1 MVPHIA
7 AMLLVLFLPGYATV
21 KALFDEEKD
30 RLNSMEILFLSAG
43 FSLCVLLNIS
53 FILNY
58 STGMK
63 RFPFLG
69 LLAAYTMMTACF
81 AFLKRRQKKKFQNNK
96 TIGRKELLLIGLTAC
111 VIFFSTYTKDFNFE
125 HSLERFVVNGDAHFF
140 VWIARQIMAVGH
152 YMPERNALNYAPGLF
167 LLLDAMF
174 YITHL
179 HLLYIC
185 SFLGVIAPLFTFAG
199 IFVLA
204 FRFFKTIPSS
214 LLAAFLFMTQILNY
228 KSFVGPTFDP
238 FMFSFIVFL
247 FLLNKP
253 LLSGIA
259 LSTVVFTHQYPL
271 YAVPVL
277 SLYGMLS
284 IVIAKQKPAPLIAM
298 FTKLFFPVFLMMF
311 LLSRL
316 SPEVLSPRP
325 VGNALDFVSGVPV
338 RTLYRNVIGLERPLI
353 EVYLFSCLH
362 VLGFLGGLMFL
373 FRLKFKKE
381 RTADREGLLY
391 ASGIC
396 LLLAFSL
403 AQPLLFTLGIQHKIF
418 PFGWLANSVL
428 DVRLDVLS
436 DASLPGMLKRAFI
449 WMEPARPL
457 LFFSI
462 FSALFTVYFLEHLSR
477 WRVHEKKVGFAFS
490 LFLLASLTVSTEASL
505 LNIRTASSNLITFNN
520 FDKTYTSLS
529 DIQAMLWIYRNTPDG
544 AKLGITNMNGKVDP
558 HLRVTNQNRMV
569 TAYTLRDVTTAYP
582 SLVKENNAVK
592 AIVPLDEYD
601 VFLFQSVEFQE
612 WGRHIDIKGVPSR
625 MPLTEWVARN
635 KSRVKFF
642 QYENYQSL
650 VVFPKKTSRQRNP

>member
-1 MVPHIA
+1 
-7 AMLLVLFLPGYATV
+7 MLLVLFLPGYVTV
-21 KALFDEEKD
+21 RALFDEEKD

-43 FSLCVLLNIS
+43 FSLCVILNIS

-63 RFPFLG
+63 RFPFLA
-69 LLAAYTMMTACF
+69 LLAAYTVMTACF
-81 AFLKRRQKKKFQNNK
+81 AYFKERRKKKFPKNK

-111 VIFFSTYTKDFNFE
+111 VIFFSTYYKDFNFE

-174 YITHL
+174 FLTRV

-185 SFLGVIAPLFTFAG
+185 SFLGVLAPLFTFAG
-199 IFVLA
+199 IFVLS
-204 FRFFKTIPSS
+204 FRFFKSIPSS
-214 LLAAFLFMTQILNY
+214 LLAAFFFMTQILNY

-238 FMFSFIVFL
+238 FMFSFILFL

-253 LLSGIA
+253 LLSGMA

-271 YAVPVL
+271 YAAPVL
-277 SLYGMLS
+277 TLYGVLS
-284 IVIAKQKPAPLIAM
+284 IVIVKQKPAPFIVM
-298 FTKLFFPVFLMMF
+298 FIKLFSPVFLMMF

-325 VGNALDFVSGVPV
+325 VGNALDFVAGVPV

-362 VLGFLGGLMFL
+362 VLGLLGGLMFL
-373 FRLKFKKE
+373 FRLKFRKE
-381 RTADREGLLY
+381 TAADREGLLY

-396 LLLAFSL
+396 LLLVFSL

-418 PFGWLANSVL
+418 PFDGLAKSVL

-436 DASLPGMLKRAFI
+436 DASFSGMLKRAFI
-449 WMEPARPL
+449 WMEPGRPL

-462 FSALFTVYFLEHLSR
+462 FSTMFTVYFLEYISR
-477 WRVHEKKVGFAFS
+477 WSAGRKIGFAFS
-490 LFLLASLTVSTEASL
+490 LFLIVSLGYSTEASL
-505 LNIRTASSNLITFNN
+505 LNIRTASSNRITFNN
-520 FDKTYTSLS
+520 FDKTYTSFS

-582 SLVKENNAVK
+582 SLVKEENAVK

-601 VFLFQSVEFQE
+601 VFLFQSMEFQE
-612 WGRHIDIKGVPSR
+612 WGRHIDIKEGAERLSLP
-625 MPLTEWVARN
+625 EWVARN

-650 VVFPKKTSRQRNP
+650 VVFPKKTSRRINP